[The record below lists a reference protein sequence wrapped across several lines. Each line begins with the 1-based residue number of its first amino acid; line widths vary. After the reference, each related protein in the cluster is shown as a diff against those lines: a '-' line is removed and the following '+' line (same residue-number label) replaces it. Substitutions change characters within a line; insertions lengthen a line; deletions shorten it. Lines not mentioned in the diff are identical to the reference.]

1 MEKCFLWNL
10 LLNDCLPDNIYT
22 ECEEGRLEGLAE
34 GRAEGAQLQN
44 KENAKKMKA
53 MGLPIEND
61 DFGGI
66 VVTNQFPLF
75 CRKYL
80 FLPVCGRIVIDYFAT
95 NGYFAIF
102 VAK

>member
-34 GRAEGAQLQN
+34 GRAEGVQLQN

-53 MGLPIEND
+53 MGLPIE
-61 DFGGI
+61 
-66 VVTNQFPLF
+66 
-75 CRKYL
+75 
-80 FLPVCGRIVIDYFAT
+80 VICQ
-95 NGYFAIF
+95 
-102 VAK
+102 VAGLTEEEVDSIPTQD